1 MSDLVIS
8 AADFDSKVK
17 NAAGAVVVDFYADW
31 CGPCKMLAPV
41 LEKLAADYKG
51 KAAVY
56 KINTDAAQ
64 AIATQFGIRSI
75 PTIIYFK
82 DGKEVNRIIGGVPY
96 EKLAAD
102 LNAIL

>member
-8 AADFDSKVK
+8 AADFDAKVK
-17 NAAGAVVVDFYADW
+17 NSTGAVVVDFFADW

-41 LEKLAADYKG
+41 LEKLAADFAG

-56 KINTDAAQ
+56 KINTDSAQ

-75 PTIIYFK
+75 PTIIFFK
-82 DGKEVNRIIGGVPY
+82 DGKEVNRVIGSVPY
-96 EKLAAD
+96 EKLASEI
-102 LNAIL
+102 NSIS